1 MLKKFLRFVLPS
13 MVAFAFTGLYSIVD
27 GFFVGNNVGDDG
39 LAAINVAYP
48 LVAFI
53 NAVGTGIGMGGSV
66 MLSIARGRGDKEGEK
81 RYLGNTLIYLLAA
94 SAAVTAL
101 LVGTYPLLIDA
112 FGA

>member
-66 MLSIARGRGDKEGEK
+66 MLSIARGRGDARAEK
-81 RYLGNTLIYLLAA
+81 RYLGSTLIYRAFAA
-94 SAAVTAL
+94 QFRSVFRRDVCHGERL
-101 LVGTYPLLIDA
+101 CR
-112 FGA
+112 

>member
-13 MVAFAFTGLYSIVD
+13 MVAFAFTGIYSIVD

-66 MLSIARGRGDKEGEK
+66 IAVMRARKRGISVPLSFILRLRASSSPRC
-81 RYLGNTLIYLLAA
+81 LSASILI
-94 SAAVTAL
+94 S
-101 LVGTYPLLIDA
+101 
-112 FGA
+112 

>member
-1 MLKKFLRFVLPS
+1 MKKFLRFVLPS
-13 MVAFAFTGLYSIVD
+13 MTAFAFTGLYSIVD

-48 LVAFI
+48 LVALI

-66 MLSIARGRGDKEGEK
+66 MLSMARGRGDSRAEK

-94 SAAVTAL
+94 SVVITAVMIAS
-101 LVGTYPLLIDA
+101 YAPL
-112 FGA
+112 